1 MLSVDRLGR
10 LPNLDYVQ
18 LMILQL
24 KPLAEQTSFNLRR
37 WAEILADSELAKLP
51 HRIETDRHGHIIMSP
66 PPAPNHG
73 NRQSKIAQL
82 LEHSFSQGNS
92 LTECP
97 LSTSDG
103 VKAIDVAWLSAG
115 RSNEA
120 QNATCLT
127 RAPEICVEIL
137 SPNNTTGEIQE
148 KIELY
153 LEAGAREVWV
163 CQLNGDMVFHSPTG
177 KMASSVLCP
186 EFPAVVPAFPVR

>member
-1 MLSVDRLGR
+1 MLSVDGLGR

-66 PPAPNHG
+66 
-73 NRQSKIAQL
+73 QL

-137 SPNNTTGEIQE
+137 SPNNTAGEIQE

>member
-1 MLSVDRLGR
+1 
-10 LPNLDYVQ
+10 
-18 LMILQL
+18 
-24 KPLAEQTSFNLRR
+24 
-37 WAEILADSELAKLP
+37 
-51 HRIETDRHGHIIMSP
+51 MSP

-73 NRQSKIAQL
+73 SRQSEITAL
-82 LEHSFSQGNS
+82 LRDLLPQGNG

-103 VKAIDVAWLSAG
+103 VKAIDVAWLSAE

-120 QNATCLT
+120 RTAICLT

-137 SPNNTTGEIQE
+137 SPGNTAGEIQE

-163 CQLNGDMVFHSPTG
+163 CQLNGDMVFHAPTG
-177 KMASSVLCP
+177 KMASSLLCP